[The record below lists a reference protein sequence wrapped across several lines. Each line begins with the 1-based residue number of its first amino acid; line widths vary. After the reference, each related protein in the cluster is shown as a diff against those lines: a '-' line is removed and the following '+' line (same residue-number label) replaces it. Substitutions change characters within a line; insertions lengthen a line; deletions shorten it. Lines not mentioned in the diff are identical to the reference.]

1 MPVRALNLYYAR
13 DASTRELVLA
23 TRLRASDVREAIGI
37 PRGRVFRRL
46 DGDGDVPDV
55 MWDCP
60 FADTPGHERDMDARA
75 ASAQFEAV
83 RAQMRTLTRRF
94 ERILYSDPAP
104 LAAGAATFD
113 ARIAQ
118 AWIYGGL
125 DIAAIDPLLPT
136 GTTRRLQRLDEN
148 SRLPTWI
155 IEAPASD
162 FMPMTQAIAA
172 AALHPQ
178 ARITT
183 LLWERVS

>member
-13 DASTRELVLA
+13 DESTRELVLA

-37 PRGRVFRRL
+37 PRGRIFRRL
-46 DGDGDVPDV
+46 DADGDVPDV

-75 ASAQFEAV
+75 ASPQFEAV

-94 ERILYSDPAP
+94 ERVLYSDPAA
-104 LAAGAATFD
+104 LAAGTAALG
-113 ARIAQ
+113 ARLAQ
-118 AWIYGGL
+118 AWIYGEFDMAKL
-125 DIAAIDPLLPT
+125 DPLLPT
-136 GTTRRLQRLDEN
+136 GPTRRLQRLDEN
-148 SRLPTWI
+148 SRLPNWI

-162 FMPMTQAIAA
+162 FKPMTQTVAA